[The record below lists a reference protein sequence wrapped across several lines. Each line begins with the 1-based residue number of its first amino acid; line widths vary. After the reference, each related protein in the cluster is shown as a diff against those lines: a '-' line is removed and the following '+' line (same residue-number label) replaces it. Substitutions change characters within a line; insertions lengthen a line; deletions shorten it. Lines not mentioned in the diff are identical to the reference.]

1 VGHAAVSNT
10 TGLAGAPFL
19 LLDEEARSICAVV
32 VKGTYKIL
40 STGACVRHEEQAELV
55 VEPQAH
61 GDPASSSLRLDSEIG
76 HFKPGCDVV
85 VLGHA
90 RAPAAGT
97 REMLVG
103 LRVGPLQ
110 KGILVVGERTWS
122 RSTTAIEPTRPL
134 AFETMPLVY
143 ERAFGG
149 WDVDGEP
156 ATHSFE
162 ARNPVGVG
170 FRTGKTWKPDLRL
183 PNLED
188 PLQRLSGYG
197 QKVAPAGCGF
207 VAPHWQPR
215 AGFAGTY
222 DEAWTKQRM
231 PRYPLDFDRRFH
243 LAGSPGLSLLG
254 YLRGDEP
261 FVLSGVGP
269 RGDLRGNLPG
279 GPPPVV
285 NVRRTRGPFEAL
297 VMNLDTVIFHADDE
311 VVQLIWRG
319 HTVLRR
325 GPHELTE
332 VQIGPP
338 PPVVVDPDELPYYEE
353 PEDDEE

>member
-1 VGHAAVSNT
+1 
-10 TGLAGAPFL
+10 LK
-19 LLDEEARSICAVV
+19 LDNEVV
-32 VKGTYKIL
+32 HT
-40 STGACVRHEEQAELV
+40 
-55 VEPQAH
+55 
-61 GDPASSSLRLDSEIG
+61 
-76 HFKPGCDVV
+76 KPGCDVI

-134 AFETMPLVY
+134 VFETMPLVY

-149 WDVDGEP
+149 ADESEP
-156 ATHSFE
+156 NAFE
-162 ARNPVGVG
+162 PRNPVGVG
-170 FRTGKTWKPDLRL
+170 FRTGKVWKEDLRL

-188 PLQRLSGYG
+188 PVQRLTQYG
-197 QKVAPAGCGF
+197 QRVVPAGCGY

-215 AGFAGTY
+215 ASFAGTY
-222 DEAWTKQRM
+222 DKVWSEERM
-231 PRYPLDFDRRFH
+231 PLYPLDFDRRFF
-243 LAGSPGLSLLG
+243 LAGSPGLSMLG

-269 RGDLRGNLPG
+269 RGELRGNLPG
-279 GPPPVV
+279 GPPPTVLL
-285 NVRRTRGPFEAL
+285 RRVFGPAAPL
-297 VMNLDTVIFHADDE
+297 TMNLDTVIFHTDE
-311 VVQLIWRG
+311 EQVQLVWRG
-319 HTVLRR
+319 CAVLRR
-325 GPHELTE
+325 GPHELAE

-338 PPVVVDPDELPYYEE
+338 PPAAIDPDEKPYYEV
-353 PEDDEE
+353 PEDPEEPDVVDAAQE